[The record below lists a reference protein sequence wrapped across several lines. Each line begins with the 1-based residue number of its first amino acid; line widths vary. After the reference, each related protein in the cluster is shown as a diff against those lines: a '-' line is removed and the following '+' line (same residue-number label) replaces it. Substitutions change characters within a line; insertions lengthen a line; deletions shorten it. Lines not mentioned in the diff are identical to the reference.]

1 MTAACSPA
9 RVVLRSWSS
18 TAEQGPHDVL
28 SEILDLHHRG
38 RIVGSRRSQSVHASN
53 AGGPNAWIGGMTK
66 TLERLDPLCA
76 RNHRAVQPSNGT
88 SALLRQP
95 DPCSL
100 SSGCRFYVRV
110 PLLRHDAL
118 AHARSRRSE
127 RSVEWPCD
135 SESDLAHRR
144 FLQLSC
150 RWSVGH
156 WVRRFTLALRFVH
169 LYGEDLALIDSS
181 VSSAV
186 TAGPVNGAPLCH
198 GRT

>member
-1 MTAACSPA
+1 
-9 RVVLRSWSS
+9 
-18 TAEQGPHDVL
+18 
-28 SEILDLHHRG
+28 
-38 RIVGSRRSQSVHASN
+38 
-53 AGGPNAWIGGMTK
+53 MTK
-66 TLERLDPLCA
+66 TLERLDLLCA
-76 RNHRAVQPSNGT
+76 RNQRAVQPSNGT

-95 DPCSL
+95 DPCTL
-100 SSGCRFYVRV
+100 SSGCRFE
-110 PLLRHDAL
+110 RHDAL

-150 RWSVGH
+150 RWPVGH

-186 TAGPVNGAPLCH
+186 TTGPVNGAPLCH